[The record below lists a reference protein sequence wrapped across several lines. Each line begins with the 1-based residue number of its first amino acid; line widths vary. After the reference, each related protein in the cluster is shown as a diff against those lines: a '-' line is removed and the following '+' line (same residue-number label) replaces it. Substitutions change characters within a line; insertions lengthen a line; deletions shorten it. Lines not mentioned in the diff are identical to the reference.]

1 MAIPT
6 LVELA
11 ESGAHFGHH
20 RSLTYPK
27 AKKFVFAVK
36 SNVALIDLE
45 KTQDAIETA
54 QKIIKEHQAAGKHI
68 LFVGTKR
75 SIRGVVKEVAEVV
88 GASYI
93 TERWFG
99 GTLTNFSTIKESIKR
114 MDDLEAFLAGPKAAQ
129 VSKKER
135 LTHTRRL
142 ARYHRF
148 LQGLSGLKA
157 MPDLIILASAS
168 EDGIAI
174 AEANQLDIPVMAI
187 SDTDMNPDRVT
198 YPIPANDD
206 APRAIELILHAII
219 ESPVASKIV
228 KEEPKAEVKETKEL
242 KAQKPAK
249 KATEKKEEV
258 AKVEKKP
265 VAKKPATKK
274 GPTKSKK

>member
-6 LVELA
+6 LIELA

-45 KTQDAIETA
+45 KTQDAILNA

-75 SIRGVVKEVAEVV
+75 SIRSVVKEVAEAV

-114 MDDLEAFLAGPKAAQ
+114 MDDLEAFLASPKAAQ
-129 VSKKER
+129 ESKKER
-135 LTHTRRL
+135 LTHSRRL

-157 MPDLIILASAS
+157 MPDLIVLASARV
-168 EDGIAI
+168 DGIAI

-187 SDTDMNPDRVT
+187 TDTDMNPDKVT

-206 APRAIELILHAII
+206 APKAIELILRAIV
-219 ESPVASKIV
+219 EQPTA
-228 KEEPKAEVKETKEL
+228 P
-242 KAQKPAK
+242 KPAK
-249 KATEKKEEV
+249 EEGPKLEIEEKETEKPAKEV
-258 AKVEKKP
+258 
-265 VAKKPATKK
+265 KKPAAKK
-274 GPTKSKK
+274 EKAVKLEKPAVKKPAAKKAKK